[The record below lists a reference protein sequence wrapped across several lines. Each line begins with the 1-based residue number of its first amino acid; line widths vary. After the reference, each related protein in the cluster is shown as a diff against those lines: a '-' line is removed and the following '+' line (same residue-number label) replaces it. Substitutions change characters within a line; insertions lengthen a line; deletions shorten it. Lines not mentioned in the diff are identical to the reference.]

1 MSGEVFWNP
10 LTPTLT
16 HPSSHLSRPH
26 SAATTT
32 TFKTSEF
39 VDEDSLSNQL
49 NPPVF
54 NIICPQISLHTVIKL
69 TSSNQRLDK
78 ESRKRDSRDTVKSR
92 LLLPSSKP
100 FANLS
105 LFSDAMI
112 MDDRSSYRFMR
123 RRMPLSSSNE
133 HFIGIQLRHLLPTK
147 STPTPISLP
156 STNLLSQSRFQCSF
170 QRENKRESMCF
181 ESLQGS
187 INLP

>member
-105 LFSDAMI
+105 LFGC
-112 MDDRSSYRFMR
+112 DDYGRPEQLSIHETKNV
-123 RRMPLSSSNE
+123 LSSSNE